1 MDAFGYFILIMGH
14 IKKVRIRAGTD
25 LFNHVQDPSAVF
37 LVESLAGFVKD
48 EDIR

>member
-1 MDAFGYFILIMGH
+1 MDALGYLILIMSH

-48 EDIR
+48 E